1 MGSFGGRRRGHS
13 SARPFSGGPRPS
25 RKGRFQS
32 PPTCG
37 LHAQRVPSAGE
48 STASFPLGGPAK
60 LEKGRLQSPPA
71 HEPAAHPPRPS
82 RKKYPT
88 AHVAASARGR
98 AENKVDS
105 GLPRWVVPVLGA
117 IGNFPTAKS
126 NKNQLSPEKPIAHT
140 QCFPPTTSSKNQS
153 QSRSHRSH
161 HSQSLILFSVPQPSR
176 KIIDRARNRPRRPPR
191 SRGRENTGSGRL
203 RHMIFLF
210 FLPLPFFL
218 SSFSSSSKSRSQ
230 RWCGRLEKVDSS
242 RLRCLLGE
250 LGCGRGQVPLVRAR
264 RIGGCVRGS
273 PFFENPIQKW
283 GPKMI

>member
-1 MGSFGGRRRGHS
+1 MGYTAKSIAQCVPLVGSFGGRRRGHS
-13 SARPFSGGPRPS
+13 SARPFGGGPRPS

-126 NKNQLSPEKPIAHT
+126 NKNQLSPEKPIAHA

-153 QSRSHRSH
+153 QSLP
-161 HSQSLILFSVPQPSR
+161 SLPSLPEPHLIFR
-176 KIIDRARNRPRRPPR
+176 PTAESENNRPRP
-191 SRGRENTGSGRL
+191 
-203 RHMIFLF
+203 
-210 FLPLPFFL
+210 
-218 SSFSSSSKSRSQ
+218 
-230 RWCGRLEKVDSS
+230 
-242 RLRCLLGE
+242 
-250 LGCGRGQVPLVRAR
+250 
-264 RIGGCVRGS
+264 
-273 PFFENPIQKW
+273 
-283 GPKMI
+283 